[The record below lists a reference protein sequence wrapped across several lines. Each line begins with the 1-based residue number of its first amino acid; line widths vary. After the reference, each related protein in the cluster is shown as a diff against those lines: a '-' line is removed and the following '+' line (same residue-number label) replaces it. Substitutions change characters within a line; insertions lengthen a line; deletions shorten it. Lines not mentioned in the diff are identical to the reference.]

1 MRILFMGSGEIGCPT
16 LDALLSSK
24 AHELVGVV
32 SQPDR
37 PKGRALRLTACPAK
51 ALADSKKVPLWTP
64 ARADDPGFLAELAA
78 LQPDVIVLV
87 SYGQM
92 LKRPLLEI
100 PRHGVLNLHPSLL
113 PKYRGAAPIHWA
125 IARGE
130 TTTGVTIM
138 LLNEQMD
145 AGDILLQKAEPIS
158 PDDTTATLSP
168 RLAKLGARLM
178 LQVLDDLNAGRL
190 SRTPQDDREATFAP
204 RLTRADGCIDWT
216 QPAEVLRNRI
226 RGFFPWPGSF
236 TELPAG
242 SGKHLKILRA
252 AVEDAS
258 GEPGVLLDAG
268 GAGPLIAAGHAA
280 LRLLEVQPMN
290 RRPMSG
296 ASFLAGARLEPG
308 VRAT

>member
-16 LDALLSSK
+16 LDALLAGT

-100 PRHGVLNLHPSLL
+100 PRHGVFNLHPSLL

-138 LLNEQMD
+138 LLN
-145 AGDILLQKAEPIS
+145 
-158 PDDTTATLSP
+158 
-168 RLAKLGARLM
+168 
-178 LQVLDDLNAGRL
+178 
-190 SRTPQDDREATFAP
+190 
-204 RLTRADGCIDWT
+204 
-216 QPAEVLRNRI
+216 
-226 RGFFPWPGSF
+226 
-236 TELPAG
+236 
-242 SGKHLKILRA
+242 
-252 AVEDAS
+252 
-258 GEPGVLLDAG
+258 
-268 GAGPLIAAGHAA
+268 
-280 LRLLEVQPMN
+280 
-290 RRPMSG
+290 
-296 ASFLAGARLEPG
+296 
-308 VRAT
+308 